1 MIDKII
7 ESLESMAED
16 MRAMGDVEEA
26 SGVDSALWLIE
37 EMTKKADTP
46 QTEIGYCNECKW
58 FGDKQV
64 CGRCRNRNLFAVA
77 DTPQTCEDCDHW
89 SDTQDGCADR
99 HGCYTPQTDCDRK

>member
-37 EMTKKADTP
+37 EMTKQADTP
-46 QTEIGYCNECKW
+46 QTDLSTEEFVEGMK
-58 FGDKQV
+58 
-64 CGRCRNRNLFAVA
+64 NLKMEVK
-77 DTPQTCEDCDHW
+77 
-89 SDTQDGCADR
+89 
-99 HGCYTPQTDCDRK
+99 QTDCPFKDVPCSCGEQTDCPWKGDE